1 MLDTN
6 VKIAIRA
13 VTRQKLF
20 SGINIL
26 GLAVGITA
34 CMLIMM
40 YVWDELSYDEYH
52 PHAERTARIAVQGAL
67 GGNKFEMAV
76 SSAPM
81 AAAMLADYPEV
92 EHATRVSGIAGFP
105 VIRYGDRV
113 FSEERWTAMDST
125 AFDVFALELVRGD
138 PKTALSK
145 PNQVVITESTARR
158 YFGNEDPMGKLLNSD
173 RRRDFEVSGV
183 IKDFPHNSHMHFDF
197 IASMVSYE
205 NSRNNMWVSNNFY
218 TYVVLRE
225 GYTFEGLEA
234 KLPETV
240 IKYVGPQVEQ
250 FLGVSWQK
258 LVDDGNA
265 YRFFL
270 QPLTDIHLTSH
281 LDAEIE
287 TNGSYAYV
295 YTFTLIALFIL
306 VLAAINYMNLA
317 TARSTDRAKEVGVR
331 KTLGSRKGQLVKQ
344 FLTESTVFALLG
356 SLVAALMIGLSLP
369 WFNNLLGLQLT
380 FDPMIVPLLIG
391 IALVVGLLAGT
402 YPAFFLSS
410 FNAAEVLLGSK
421 SNTGTASK
429 LRNGLVIFQF
439 TVSIVLFSGALLVT
453 KQLNHMQNKPL
464 GFVKNNML
472 VIKRTDDIGAHIQ
485 AFKQALVDNAN
496 ILAVTNS
503 TVIPGDGNGMNSS
516 VFSIAKKDGENHQ
529 LLNMIFADWNFAD
542 VYDIKMVEGRFYDT
556 QFATDSQSVVIN
568 AAAARAYGIEDDA
581 EGRNLIIIQGPEDGN
596 LYLPIIGIIDDF
608 HYESLHKEVRPL
620 VIFPM
625 GTPIWGGQMKF
636 GAYVTAK
643 INPANLAVTLEYL
656 ERTWKGFADDQAL
669 EYVFLDDQLATLY
682 SGEVRTKSLMSVFTV
697 LAIFIAS
704 LGLLGLAAFSAE
716 QRTKEIGIRKIL
728 GASVAQIFIIL
739 SRDIMSLVLVA
750 VGLSLPVGYYALN
763 RWLQDFAYR
772 VEIPPQT
779 FLVAGLGALVIA
791 LITIS
796 YQVLR
801 ASVSNPINAL
811 RYE

>member
-6 VKIAIRA
+6 VKIAIRG

-34 CMLIMM
+34 CMLILM
-40 YVWDELSYDEYH
+40 YVRDELSYDNYH
-52 PHAERTARIAVQGAL
+52 PYAERTARIAVEGAL
-67 GGNKFEMAV
+67 GGNKFEIAV
-76 SSAPM
+76 TPAPM

-92 EHATRVSGIAGFP
+92 EYATRVSGIFGYP

-138 PKTALSK
+138 PQTALSK

-158 YFGNEDPMGKLLNSD
+158 YFGDEDPMGKILNSD

-183 IKDFPHNSHMHFDF
+183 IKDFPHNSHMHYDF
-197 IASMVSYE
+197 IASMVSYDR
-205 NSRNNMWVSNNFY
+205 SGNNMWVSNNFY

-225 GYTFEGLEA
+225 GYTFDDLEA

-240 IKYVGPQVEQ
+240 NKYVGPQVEQ

-258 LVDDGNA
+258 LVEDGTA

-287 TNGSYAYV
+287 VNGSYAYV

-306 VLAAINYMNLA
+306 LLAAINYMNLA
-317 TARSTDRAKEVGVR
+317 TARSAHRAKEVGVR
-331 KTLGSRKGQLVKQ
+331 KTLGSRKSQLVRQ
-344 FLTESTVFALLG
+344 FLTESIVFALLG

-369 WFNNLLGLQLT
+369 WFNNLLGLELT
-380 FDPMIVPLLIG
+380 FDPVIVPLLIG

-421 SNTGTASK
+421 SNTGTGSK
-429 LRNGLVIFQF
+429 LRSGLVIFQF

-453 KQLNHMQNKPL
+453 KQLDHMQNKPL
-464 GFVKNNML
+464 GFVKDNML
-472 VIKRTDDIGAHIQ
+472 VVEKTDDIGADIQ
-485 AFKQALVDNAN
+485 PFMKALANNAN
-496 ILAVTNS
+496 ILAVSNS
-503 TVIPGDGNGMNSS
+503 TAIPGARNAMGAS
-516 VFSIAKKDGENHQ
+516 VFGIVKEDGEDNQ
-529 LLNMIFADWNFAD
+529 LLITMTADWDFAD
-542 VYDIKMVEGRFYDT
+542 VYGIKMVKGRYYDT
-556 QFATDSQSVVIN
+556 RFASDSQAVVIN
-568 AAAARAYGIEDDA
+568 AAAARAYGIADPVGMDLTVIHNTGEDKS
-581 EGRNLIIIQGPEDGN
+581 RI
-596 LYLPIIGIIDDF
+596 PIIGVIDDF
-608 HYESLHKEVRPL
+608 HYESLHKKVRPL

-625 GTPIWGGQMKF
+625 GSPVHGRGTDFGKF
-636 GAYVTAK
+636 VTAR
-643 INPANLAVTLEYL
+643 INPGDLAATLDYV
-656 ERTWKGFADDQAL
+656 ERTWKEFANDQAL
-669 EYVFLDDQLATLY
+669 EYVFLDDHLATQY
-682 SGEVRTKSLMSVFTV
+682 AGDVRTKALMSVFTV

-716 QRTKEIGIRKIL
+716 QRTKEIGIRKVL
-728 GASVAQIFIIL
+728 GASGAQIFIIL

-750 VGLSLPVGYYALN
+750 VGLSLPISYYVLN

-779 FLVAGLGALVIA
+779 FLVAGLGALAIA

-801 ASVSNPINAL
+801 ASLSNPINAL

>member
-6 VKIAIRA
+6 VKIAIRG

-52 PHAERTARIAVQGAL
+52 PYADRTARITVEGVL

-92 EHATRVSGIAGFP
+92 EHATRVSSIFGFP

-158 YFGNEDPMGKLLNSD
+158 YFGNEDPMGKILNSD

-183 IKDFPHNSHMHFDF
+183 IKDFPHNSHMHYDF
-197 IASMVSYE
+197 IASMVSYD
-205 NSRNNMWVSNNFY
+205 NSQNNMWVSNNFY

-240 IKYVGPQVEQ
+240 TKYVGPQVEQ

-258 LVDDGNA
+258 LVDDGSA

-281 LDAEIE
+281 LDYEIE
-287 TNGSYAYV
+287 ANGSSAYV

-306 VLAAINYMNLA
+306 ILAAINYMNLA
-317 TARSTDRAKEVGVR
+317 TARSADRAKEVGVR

-369 WFNNLLGLQLT
+369 WFNNLLGLQLK

-410 FNAAEVLLGSK
+410 FNAADVLLGSK
-421 SNTGTASK
+421 SNTGTGSQ
-429 LRNGLVIFQF
+429 LRSGLVIFQF

-464 GFVKNNML
+464 GFVKDNML
-472 VIKRTDDIGAHIQ
+472 VVEKTDDIGADIQ
-485 AFKQALVDNAN
+485 AFMKALTDNAN
-496 ILAVTNS
+496 ILAVSNS
-503 TVIPGDGNGMNSS
+503 TGIPGARNAMGAS
-516 VFSIAKKDGENHQ
+516 VFGIVKEDGEDNQ
-529 LLNMIFADWNFAD
+529 LLITMMADWDFAD
-542 VYDIKMVEGRFYDT
+542 VYGIKMVKGRYFDT
-556 QFATDSQSVVIN
+556 RFATDSQSVVIN
-568 AAAARAYGIEDDA
+568 AAAARAYGIEDPVGMNLTVIQDA
-581 EGRNLIIIQGPEDGN
+581 GQDRLN
-596 LYLPIIGIIDDF
+596 LPIIGVLDDF
-608 HYESLHKEVRPL
+608 HYESLHKIVRPL

-625 GTPIWGGQMKF
+625 GSTVYGGQTNFGKF
-636 GAYVTAK
+636 VTAR
-643 INPANLAVTLEYL
+643 INPGNLEATLEYV
-656 ERTWKGFADDQAL
+656 ERTWKGFANDQAL
-669 EYVFLDDQLATLY
+669 EYVFLDDHLAALY

-716 QRTKEIGIRKIL
+716 QRTKEIGIRKVL

-750 VGLSLPVGYYALN
+750 VGLSLPIAYYALN

-779 FLVAGLGALVIA
+779 ILVAGLGALVIA

>member
-1 MLDTN
+1 MTTTD
-6 VKIAIRA
+6 VQIAIRSI
-13 VTRQKLF
+13 TKKKLF
-20 SGINIL
+20 SAINIV
-26 GLAVGITA
+26 GLAVGLTA

-52 PHAERTARIAVQGAL
+52 PYADRTARIAVEGAL

-76 SSAPM
+76 SPAPM

-92 EHATRVSGIAGFP
+92 EHATRVSNSFGVP
-105 VIRYGDRV
+105 VIRYGDLV
-113 FSEERWTAMDST
+113 FSEEHWTAMDST

-138 PKTALSK
+138 KKTALSK
-145 PNQVVITESTARR
+145 PNQVMITESTARR
-158 YFGNEDPMGKLLNSD
+158 YFGSEDPMGKILNSD

-197 IASMVSYE
+197 IASMASYE
-205 NSRNNMWVSNNFY
+205 RSRNNRWVSNNFY

-258 LVDDGNA
+258 LVDDGTA
-265 YRFFL
+265 YKFFL

-287 TNGSYAYV
+287 ANGSYAYV

-306 VLAAINYMNLA
+306 ILAAINYMNLA
-317 TARSTDRAKEVGVR
+317 TARSADRAKEVGVR
-331 KTLGSRKGQLVKQ
+331 KTLGSRRGQLVKQ

-380 FDPMIVPLLIG
+380 FDPMIVPLLLG
-391 IALVVGLLAGT
+391 ISLVVGLLAGI

-410 FNAAEVLLGSK
+410 FNAADVLLGSK
-421 SNTGTASK
+421 SNTGTGSK
-429 LRNGLVIFQF
+429 LRSGLVIFQF
-439 TVSIVLFSGALLVT
+439 TVSIVLFSGALLVS
-453 KQLNHMQNKPL
+453 KQLSHMQNKPL
-464 GFVKNNML
+464 GFVKDNML
-472 VIKRTDDIGAHIQ
+472 VIEKTDDIGAHIQ
-485 AFKQALVDNAN
+485 AFKQALADNAN

-503 TVIPGDGNGMNSS
+503 TAIPGGGNGMNSS
-516 VFSIAKKDGENHQ
+516 VFAIAKEDGEDNQ
-529 LLNMIFADWNFAD
+529 LLNIIFTDWNFAD
-542 VYDIKMVEGRFYDT
+542 VYDIRMVEGRFYDT

-568 AAAARAYGIEDDA
+568 AAAARAYGIDDDA
-581 EGRNLIIIQGPEDGN
+581 VGRNLIIIQDPEQGN
-596 LYLPIIGIIDDF
+596 LYLPIIGVIDDF
-608 HYESLHKEVRPL
+608 HYESLHKKVRPL

-625 GTPIWGGQMKF
+625 GTPIWGGQLQF
-636 GAYVTAK
+636 GAYVTAR
-643 INPANLAVTLEYL
+643 ISPANLAATLDYL
-656 ERTWKGFADDQAL
+656 ERTWKGFADDQVL
-669 EYVFLDDQLATLY
+669 EYVFLDDHLASQY
-682 SGEVRTKSLMSVFTV
+682 ASDVRVKSLMSVFTF
-697 LAIFIAS
+697 LALFIAS

-716 QRTKEIGIRKIL
+716 QRTKEIGIRKVL
-728 GASVAQIFIIL
+728 GASMAQIFVIL

-750 VGLSLPVGYYALN
+750 VGLSVPIAYFTMN

-772 VEIPPQT
+772 VAISPEV
-779 FLVAGLGALVIA
+779 FLVAGLGGLMIA
-791 LITIS
+791 LMTIS

-801 ASVSNPINAL
+801 ASVSNPISAL

>member
-6 VKIAIRA
+6 VKIAIRG

-34 CMLIMM
+34 CMLILM
-40 YVWDELSYDEYH
+40 YVRDELSYDNYH
-52 PHAERTARIAVQGAL
+52 PYAERTARIAVEGAL

-76 SSAPM
+76 TSAPM

-92 EHATRVSGIAGFP
+92 EYATRVSGIFGFP

-138 PKTALSK
+138 PQTALSK

-158 YFGNEDPMGKLLNSD
+158 YFGDEDPMGKILNSD

-183 IKDFPHNSHMHFDF
+183 IKDFPHNSHMHYDF
-197 IASMVSYE
+197 IASMVSYDR
-205 NSRNNMWVSNNFY
+205 SGNNMWVSNNFY

-225 GYTFEGLEA
+225 GYTFDDLEA

-240 IKYVGPQVEQ
+240 TKYVGPQVEQ

-258 LVDDGNA
+258 LVEDGTA

-287 TNGSYAYV
+287 VNGSYAYI

-306 VLAAINYMNLA
+306 LLAAINYMNLA
-317 TARSTDRAKEVGVR
+317 TARSAHRAKEVGVR
-331 KTLGSRKGQLVKQ
+331 KTLGSRKSQLVRQ

-369 WFNNLLGLQLT
+369 WFNNLLGLELT
-380 FDPMIVPLLIG
+380 FDPVIVPLLIG

-421 SNTGTASK
+421 SNTGAGSK
-429 LRNGLVIFQF
+429 LRSGLVIFQF

-453 KQLNHMQNKPL
+453 KQLDHMQNKPL
-464 GFVKNNML
+464 GFVKDNML
-472 VIKRTDDIGAHIQ
+472 VVEKTDDIGADIQ
-485 AFKQALVDNAN
+485 PFMKALANNAN
-496 ILAVTNS
+496 ILAVSNS
-503 TVIPGDGNGMNSS
+503 TAIPGARNAMGAS
-516 VFSIAKKDGENHQ
+516 VFGIVKEDGEDNQ
-529 LLNMIFADWNFAD
+529 LLITMTADWDFAD
-542 VYDIKMVEGRFYDT
+542 VYGIKMVKGRFYDT
-556 QFATDSQSVVIN
+556 RFASDSLAVVIN
-568 AAAARAYGIEDDA
+568 AAAARAYGIADPVGMDLTVIHDTGEDKS
-581 EGRNLIIIQGPEDGN
+581 RI
-596 LYLPIIGIIDDF
+596 PIIGVIDDF
-608 HYESLHKEVRPL
+608 HYESLHKKVRPL

-625 GTPIWGGQMKF
+625 GSASFGGGTNFGKF
-636 GAYVTAK
+636 VTAR
-643 INPANLAVTLEYL
+643 INPGDLAATLDYV
-656 ERTWKGFADDQAL
+656 ERTWKEFANDQAL
-669 EYVFLDDQLATLY
+669 EYVFLDDHLATQY
-682 SGEVRTKSLMSVFTV
+682 AGDVRTKALMSVFTV

-716 QRTKEIGIRKIL
+716 QRTKEIGIRKVL
-728 GASVAQIFIIL
+728 GASGAQIFIIL

-750 VGLSLPVGYYALN
+750 VGLSLPISYYVLN

-779 FLVAGLGALVIA
+779 FLVAGLGALAIA

-801 ASVSNPINAL
+801 ASLSNPINAL

>member
-6 VKIAIRA
+6 VKIAIRG

-34 CMLIMM
+34 CMLILM
-40 YVWDELSYDEYH
+40 YVRDELSYDNYH
-52 PHAERTARIAVQGAL
+52 PYAERTARIAVEGVL
-67 GGNKFEMAV
+67 GGSKFELAV
-76 SSAPM
+76 TSAPM
-81 AAAMLADYPEV
+81 AAAMVADYPEV
-92 EHATRVSGIAGFP
+92 EYATRVSSSFGYP

-138 PKTALSK
+138 PQTALSK

-158 YFGNEDPMGKLLNSD
+158 YFGDEDPMGKILNSD

-183 IKDFPHNSHMHFDF
+183 IKDFPHNSHMHYDF
-197 IASMVSYE
+197 IASMVSYDRSG
-205 NSRNNMWVSNNFY
+205 NDMWVSNNFY

-225 GYTFEGLEA
+225 GYTFDDLET

-240 IKYVGPQVEQ
+240 TKYVGPQVEQ

-258 LVDDGNA
+258 LVEDGTA

-287 TNGSYAYV
+287 VNGSYAYI

-306 VLAAINYMNLA
+306 LLAAINYMNLA
-317 TARSTDRAKEVGVR
+317 TARSAHRAKEVGVR
-331 KTLGSRKGQLVKQ
+331 KTLGSRKSQLVRQ

-356 SLVAALMIGLSLP
+356 SLLAALMIGLSLP
-369 WFNNLLGLQLT
+369 WFNNLLGLELT
-380 FDPMIVPLLIG
+380 FDPVIVPLLIG

-410 FNAAEVLLGSK
+410 FNAAEVLLGSR
-421 SNTGTASK
+421 SNTGTGSK
-429 LRNGLVIFQF
+429 LRSGLVIFQF

-453 KQLNHMQNKPL
+453 KQLDHMQNKPL
-464 GFVKNNML
+464 GFVKDNML
-472 VIKRTDDIGAHIQ
+472 VVEKTDDIGADIQ
-485 AFKQALVDNAN
+485 PFMKALANNAN
-496 ILAVTNS
+496 ILAVSNS
-503 TVIPGDGNGMNSS
+503 TAIPGARNAMGAS
-516 VFSIAKKDGENHQ
+516 VFGIVKEDGEDNQ
-529 LLNMIFADWNFAD
+529 LLITMTADWDFAD
-542 VYDIKMVEGRFYDT
+542 VYGIKMVKGRYYDT
-556 QFATDSQSVVIN
+556 RFASDSQAVVIN
-568 AAAARAYGIEDDA
+568 AAAARAYGIADPVGMDLLVIHDTGEDKS
-581 EGRNLIIIQGPEDGN
+581 RI
-596 LYLPIIGIIDDF
+596 PIIGVIDDF
-608 HYESLHKEVRPL
+608 HYESLHKKVRPL

-625 GTPIWGGQMKF
+625 GSASFGRGTTFGKF
-636 GAYVTAK
+636 VTAR
-643 INPANLAVTLEYL
+643 INPGDLAATLDYV
-656 ERTWKGFADDQAL
+656 ERTWKEFANDQAL
-669 EYVFLDDQLATLY
+669 EYVFLDDHLATQY
-682 SGEVRTKSLMSVFTV
+682 AGDVRTKSLMSVFTV

-716 QRTKEIGIRKIL
+716 QRTKEIGIRKVL
-728 GASVAQIFIIL
+728 GASGAQIFIIL
-739 SRDIMSLVLVA
+739 SRDIMALVLVA
-750 VGLSLPVGYYALN
+750 VGLSLPISYYVLN

-779 FLVAGLGALVIA
+779 FLVAGLGALAIA

-801 ASVSNPINAL
+801 ASLSNPINAL

>member
-6 VKIAIRA
+6 VKIAIRG

-34 CMLIMM
+34 CMLILM
-40 YVWDELSYDEYH
+40 YVRDELSYDNYH
-52 PHAERTARIAVQGAL
+52 PYAERTARIAVEGVL
-67 GGNKFEMAV
+67 GGSKFELAV
-76 SSAPM
+76 TSAPM
-81 AAAMLADYPEV
+81 AAAMVADYPEV
-92 EHATRVSGIAGFP
+92 EYATRVSSSFGYP

-138 PKTALSK
+138 PRTALSK

-158 YFGNEDPMGKLLNSD
+158 YFGDEDPMGKILNSD

-183 IKDFPHNSHMHFDF
+183 IKDFPHNSHMHYDF
-197 IASMVSYE
+197 IASMVSYDRSG
-205 NSRNNMWVSNNFY
+205 NDMWVSNNFY

-225 GYTFEGLEA
+225 GYTFDDLET

-240 IKYVGPQVEQ
+240 TKYVGPQVEQ

-258 LVDDGNA
+258 LVEDGTA

-287 TNGSYAYV
+287 VNGSYAYI

-306 VLAAINYMNLA
+306 LLAAINYMNLA
-317 TARSTDRAKEVGVR
+317 TARSAHRAKEVGVR
-331 KTLGSRKGQLVKQ
+331 KTLGSRKSQLVRQ

-356 SLVAALMIGLSLP
+356 SLLAALMIGLSLP
-369 WFNNLLGLQLT
+369 WFNNLLGLELT
-380 FDPMIVPLLIG
+380 FDPVIVPLLIG

-410 FNAAEVLLGSK
+410 FNAAEVLLGSR
-421 SNTGTASK
+421 SNTGTGSK
-429 LRNGLVIFQF
+429 LRSGLVIFQF

-453 KQLNHMQNKPL
+453 KQLDHMQNKPL
-464 GFVKNNML
+464 GFVKDNML
-472 VIKRTDDIGAHIQ
+472 VVEKTDDIGADIQ
-485 AFKQALVDNAN
+485 PFMKALANNAN
-496 ILAVTNS
+496 ILAVSNS
-503 TVIPGDGNGMNSS
+503 TAIPGARNAMGAS
-516 VFSIAKKDGENHQ
+516 VFGIVKEDGEDNQ
-529 LLNMIFADWNFAD
+529 LLITMTADWDFAD
-542 VYDIKMVEGRFYDT
+542 VYGIKMVKGRYYDT
-556 QFATDSQSVVIN
+556 RFASDSQAVVIN
-568 AAAARAYGIEDDA
+568 AAAARAYGIADPVGMDLLVIHDTGEDKS
-581 EGRNLIIIQGPEDGN
+581 RI
-596 LYLPIIGIIDDF
+596 PIIGVIDDF
-608 HYESLHKEVRPL
+608 HYESLHKKVRPL

-625 GTPIWGGQMKF
+625 GSASFGRGTTFGKF
-636 GAYVTAK
+636 VTAR
-643 INPANLAVTLEYL
+643 INPGDLAATLDHV
-656 ERTWKGFADDQAL
+656 ERTWKEFANDQAL
-669 EYVFLDDQLATLY
+669 EYVFLDDHLATQY
-682 SGEVRTKSLMSVFTV
+682 AGDVRTKSLMSVFTV

-716 QRTKEIGIRKIL
+716 QRTKEIGIRKVL
-728 GASVAQIFIIL
+728 GASGAQIFIIL
-739 SRDIMSLVLVA
+739 SRDIMALVLVA
-750 VGLSLPVGYYALN
+750 VGLSLPISYYVLN

-779 FLVAGLGALVIA
+779 FLVAGLGALAIA

-801 ASVSNPINAL
+801 ASLSNPINAL

>member
-13 VTRQKLF
+13 VTKQKLF

-40 YVWDELSYDEYH
+40 YVWDELSYDQYH
-52 PHAERTARIAVQGAL
+52 PFADRTARIAVEGAL
-67 GGNKFEMAV
+67 GGNSFEMAV

-81 AAAMLADYPEV
+81 AAALLADYPEV
-92 EHATRVSGIAGFP
+92 EYATRVSSSSGFP

-138 PKTALSK
+138 PKTALNK

-158 YFGNEDPMGKLLNSD
+158 YFGSEDPMGKILNSD

-205 NSRNNMWVSNNFY
+205 NSRDNKWVSNNFY

-240 IKYVGPQVEQ
+240 TKYVGPQVEQ

-258 LVDDGNA
+258 LVDDGSA

-270 QPLTDIHLTSH
+270 QPLTDIHLSSH
-281 LDAEIE
+281 LDYEMEA
-287 TNGSYAYV
+287 NGSYTYV

-317 TARSTDRAKEVGVR
+317 TARSADRAKEVGIR

-356 SLVAALMIGLSLP
+356 SLVAALMISLSLP

-380 FDPMIVPLLIG
+380 FDPLIVPLLIG
-391 IALVVGLLAGT
+391 ISLVVGLLAGT

-410 FNAAEVLLGSK
+410 FNAAEVLLGSR
-421 SNTGTASK
+421 SNTGTGSK
-429 LRNGLVIFQF
+429 LRSGLVIFQF

-464 GFVKNNML
+464 GFVKDNML
-472 VIKRTDDIGAHIQ
+472 VVEKTDDIGADIQ
-485 AFKQALVDNAN
+485 AFMKALTDNAN
-496 ILAVTNS
+496 ILAVSNS
-503 TVIPGDGNGMNSS
+503 TGIPGARNAMGAS
-516 VFSIAKKDGENHQ
+516 VFGIAKEDGEDNQ
-529 LLNMIFADWNFAD
+529 LLITMFADWDFAD
-542 VYDIKMVEGRFYDT
+542 VYGIRMVKGRYYDT
-556 QFATDSQSVVIN
+556 RFATDSQSVVIN
-568 AAAARAYGIEDDA
+568 AAAARAYGIEDPV
-581 EGRNLIIIQGPEDGN
+581 GMNLTVIQNAGQDRLN
-596 LYLPIIGIIDDF
+596 LPIIGVLDDF
-608 HYESLHKEVRPL
+608 HYESLHKQVRPL

-625 GTPIWGGQMKF
+625 GATVYGGRTNFGKF
-636 GAYVTAK
+636 VTAR
-643 INPANLAVTLEYL
+643 INPGNLEATLDYV
-656 ERTWKGFADDQAL
+656 ERTWKDFANDQAL
-669 EYVFLDDQLATLY
+669 EYVFLDDQLATQY

-716 QRTKEIGIRKIL
+716 QRTKEIGIRKVL
-728 GASVAQIFIIL
+728 GASGPQIFIIL

-750 VGLSLPVGYYALN
+750 VGLSLPIAYYALN

>member
-1 MLDTN
+1 MLETN

-40 YVWDELSYDEYH
+40 YVWDELSYDQYH
-52 PHAERTARIAVQGAL
+52 PFADRTARIAVEGAL

-92 EHATRVSGIAGFP
+92 EHVTRVSGTFGFP

-158 YFGNEDPMGKLLNSD
+158 YFGSEDPMGKILNSD

-205 NSRNNMWVSNNFY
+205 NSRDNKWVSNNFY

-240 IKYVGPQVEQ
+240 TKYVGPQVEQ

-258 LVDDGNA
+258 LVDDGSA

-270 QPLTDIHLTSH
+270 QPLTDIHLSSH
-281 LDAEIE
+281 LDYEMEA
-287 TNGSYAYV
+287 NGSYAYV

-421 SNTGTASK
+421 SNTGTGSK
-429 LRNGLVIFQF
+429 LRSGLVIFQF

-453 KQLNHMQNKPL
+453 KQLNHMQSKPL
-464 GFVKNNML
+464 GFVTDNML
-472 VIKRTDDIGAHIQ
+472 VVEKTDDIGADIQ
-485 AFKQALVDNAN
+485 TFMKALADNAN
-496 ILAVTNS
+496 ILAVSNS
-503 TVIPGDGNGMNSS
+503 TGIPGYRNGMGSS
-516 VFSIAKKDGENHQ
+516 VFGIVKEDGEDNQ
-529 LLNMIFADWNFAD
+529 LLITMMADWDFAD
-542 VYDIKMVEGRFYDT
+542 VYGIKMVKGRYYDT
-556 QFATDSQSVVIN
+556 RFATDSQSVVIN
-568 AAAARAYGIEDDA
+568 AAAARAYGIEDPV
-581 EGRNLIIIQGPEDGN
+581 GMNLTVIQNAGQDRLN
-596 LYLPIIGIIDDF
+596 LPIIGVLDDF
-608 HYESLHKEVRPL
+608 HYESLHKQVRPL

-625 GTPIWGGQMKF
+625 GATVYGGRTNFGKF
-636 GAYVTAK
+636 VTAR
-643 INPANLAVTLEYL
+643 INPGNLEATLDYV
-656 ERTWKGFADDQAL
+656 ERTWKDFANDQAL
-669 EYVFLDDQLATLY
+669 EYVFLDDQLATQY

-716 QRTKEIGIRKIL
+716 QRTKEIGIRKVL
-728 GASVAQIFIIL
+728 GASGPQIFIIL

-750 VGLSLPVGYYALN
+750 VGLSLPIAYYALN

-772 VEIPPQT
+772 MEIPPQT

>member
-6 VKIAIRA
+6 VKIAIRG

-34 CMLIMM
+34 CMLILM
-40 YVWDELSYDEYH
+40 YVRDELSYDNYH
-52 PHAERTARIAVQGAL
+52 PYPERTARIAVEGAL

-76 SSAPM
+76 TSAPM

-92 EHATRVSGIAGFP
+92 EYATRVSGSFGYP

-138 PKTALSK
+138 PQTALSK

-158 YFGNEDPMGKLLNSD
+158 YFGDEDPMGKILNSD

-183 IKDFPHNSHMHFDF
+183 IKDFPHNSHMHYDF
-197 IASMVSYE
+197 IASMVSYDR
-205 NSRNNMWVSNNFY
+205 SGNNMWVSNNFY

-225 GYTFEGLEA
+225 GYTFDDLEA

-240 IKYVGPQVEQ
+240 TKYVGPQVEQ

-258 LVDDGNA
+258 LVEDGTA

-287 TNGSYAYV
+287 VNGSYAYI

-306 VLAAINYMNLA
+306 LLAAINYMNLA
-317 TARSTDRAKEVGVR
+317 TARSAHRAKEVGVR
-331 KTLGSRKGQLVKQ
+331 KTLGSRKSQLVRQ

-369 WFNNLLGLQLT
+369 WFNNLLGLELS
-380 FDPMIVPLLIG
+380 FDPVIVPLLIG

-421 SNTGTASK
+421 SNTGAGSK
-429 LRNGLVIFQF
+429 LRSGLVIFQF

-453 KQLNHMQNKPL
+453 KQLDHMQNKPL
-464 GFVKNNML
+464 GFVKDNML
-472 VIKRTDDIGAHIQ
+472 VVEKTDDIGADIQ
-485 AFKQALVDNAN
+485 PFMKALANNAN
-496 ILAVTNS
+496 ILAVSNS
-503 TVIPGDGNGMNSS
+503 TAIPGARNAMGAS
-516 VFSIAKKDGENHQ
+516 VFGIVKEDGEDNQ
-529 LLNMIFADWNFAD
+529 LLITMTADWDFAD
-542 VYDIKMVEGRFYDT
+542 VYGIKMVKGRFYDT
-556 QFATDSQSVVIN
+556 RFASDSLAVVIN
-568 AAAARAYGIEDDA
+568 SAAARAYGIADPVGMDLSVIHDTGEDKS
-581 EGRNLIIIQGPEDGN
+581 RI
-596 LYLPIIGIIDDF
+596 PIIGVIDDF
-608 HYESLHKEVRPL
+608 HYEPLHKKVRPL

-625 GTPIWGGQMKF
+625 GSASFGRGTTFGKF
-636 GAYVTAK
+636 VTAR
-643 INPANLAVTLEYL
+643 INPGNLAATLDYV
-656 ERTWKGFADDQAL
+656 ERTWKEFANDQAL
-669 EYVFLDDQLATLY
+669 EYVFLDDHLATQY
-682 SGEVRTKSLMSVFTV
+682 AGDVRTKALMSVFTI

-716 QRTKEIGIRKIL
+716 QRTKEIGIRKVL
-728 GASVAQIFIIL
+728 GASGAQIFIIL
-739 SRDIMSLVLVA
+739 SRDIMALVLVA
-750 VGLSLPVGYYALN
+750 VGLSLPISYYVLN

-779 FLVAGLGALVIA
+779 FLVAGLGALAIA

>member
-6 VKIAIRA
+6 VKIAIRG

-34 CMLIMM
+34 CMLILM
-40 YVWDELSYDEYH
+40 YVRDELSYDNYH
-52 PHAERTARIAVQGAL
+52 PYAERTARIAVEGAL
-67 GGNKFEMAV
+67 GGNKFEIAV
-76 SSAPM
+76 TPAPM

-92 EHATRVSGIAGFP
+92 EYATRVSGIFGYP

-138 PKTALSK
+138 PQTALSK

-158 YFGNEDPMGKLLNSD
+158 YFGDEDPMGKILNSD

-183 IKDFPHNSHMHFDF
+183 IKDFPHNSHMHYDF
-197 IASMVSYE
+197 IASMVSYDR
-205 NSRNNMWVSNNFY
+205 SGNNMWESNNFY

-225 GYTFEGLEA
+225 GYTFDGLEA

-240 IKYVGPQVEQ
+240 TKYVGPQIEQ

-258 LVDDGNA
+258 LVEDGTA

-287 TNGSYAYV
+287 VNGSYAYI
-295 YTFTLIALFIL
+295 YTFTMIALFIL
-306 VLAAINYMNLA
+306 LLAAINYMNLA
-317 TARSTDRAKEVGVR
+317 TARSAHRAKEVGVR
-331 KTLGSRKGQLVKQ
+331 KTLGSRKSQLVRQ
-344 FLTESTVFALLG
+344 FLTESIVFALLG

-369 WFNNLLGLQLT
+369 WFNNLLGLELT
-380 FDPMIVPLLIG
+380 FDPVIVPLLIG

-421 SNTGTASK
+421 SNTGTGSK
-429 LRNGLVIFQF
+429 LRSGLVIFQF

-453 KQLNHMQNKPL
+453 KQLDHMQNKPL

-472 VIKRTDDIGAHIQ
+472 VVEKTDDIGADIQ
-485 AFKQALVDNAN
+485 PFMKALTNNAN
-496 ILAVTNS
+496 ILAVSNS
-503 TVIPGDGNGMNSS
+503 TAIPGARNAMGAS
-516 VFSIAKKDGENHQ
+516 VFGIVKEDGEDNQ
-529 LLNMIFADWNFAD
+529 LLITMTADWDFAD
-542 VYDIKMVEGRFYDT
+542 VYGIKMVKGRYYDSR
-556 QFATDSQSVVIN
+556 FASDSQAVVIN
-568 AAAARAYGIEDDA
+568 AAAARAYGIADPVGMDLTVIHTTGEDKS
-581 EGRNLIIIQGPEDGN
+581 RI
-596 LYLPIIGIIDDF
+596 PIIGVIDDF
-608 HYESLHKEVRPL
+608 HYESLHKKVRPL

-625 GTPIWGGQMKF
+625 GSPVHGRGTDFGKF
-636 GAYVTAK
+636 ITAR
-643 INPANLAVTLEYL
+643 INPGDLSATLDYV
-656 ERTWKGFADDQAL
+656 ERTWKEFANDQAL
-669 EYVFLDDQLATLY
+669 EYVFLDDHLATQY
-682 SGEVRTKSLMSVFTV
+682 AGDVRTKALMSVFTV

-716 QRTKEIGIRKIL
+716 QRTKEIGIRKVL
-728 GASVAQIFIIL
+728 GASGAQIFIIL
-739 SRDIMSLVLVA
+739 SRDIMALVLVA
-750 VGLSLPVGYYALN
+750 VGLSLPISYYVLN

-779 FLVAGLGALVIA
+779 FLVAGLGALAIA

-801 ASVSNPINAL
+801 ASLSNPINAL

>member
-6 VKIAIRA
+6 VKIAIRG

-34 CMLIMM
+34 CMLILM
-40 YVWDELSYDEYH
+40 YVRDELSYDNYH
-52 PHAERTARIAVQGAL
+52 PYAERTARIAVEGAL
-67 GGNKFEMAV
+67 GGSKFELAV
-76 SSAPM
+76 TSAPM
-81 AAAMLADYPEV
+81 AAAMVADYPEV
-92 EHATRVSGIAGFP
+92 EYATRVSSSFGYP

-138 PKTALSK
+138 PQTALSK

-158 YFGNEDPMGKLLNSD
+158 YFGDEDPMGKILNSD

-183 IKDFPHNSHMHFDF
+183 IKDFPHNSHMHYDF
-197 IASMVSYE
+197 IASMVSYDRSG
-205 NSRNNMWVSNNFY
+205 NDMWVSNNFY

-225 GYTFEGLEA
+225 GYTFDDLET

-240 IKYVGPQVEQ
+240 TKYVGPQVEQ

-258 LVDDGNA
+258 LVEDGTA

-287 TNGSYAYV
+287 VNGSYAYI

-306 VLAAINYMNLA
+306 LLAAINYMNLA
-317 TARSTDRAKEVGVR
+317 TARSAHRAKEVGVR
-331 KTLGSRKGQLVKQ
+331 KTLGSRKSQLVRQ

-356 SLVAALMIGLSLP
+356 SLLAALMIGLSLP
-369 WFNNLLGLQLT
+369 WFNNLLGLELT
-380 FDPMIVPLLIG
+380 FDPVIVPLLIG

-421 SNTGTASK
+421 SNTGAGSK
-429 LRNGLVIFQF
+429 LRSGLVIFQF

-453 KQLNHMQNKPL
+453 KQLDHMQNKPL
-464 GFVKNNML
+464 GFVKDNML
-472 VIKRTDDIGAHIQ
+472 VVEKTDDIGADIQ
-485 AFKQALVDNAN
+485 PFMKALANNAN
-496 ILAVTNS
+496 ILAVSNS
-503 TVIPGDGNGMNSS
+503 TAIPGARNAMGAS
-516 VFSIAKKDGENHQ
+516 VFGIVKEDGEDNQ
-529 LLNMIFADWNFAD
+529 LLITMTADWDFAD
-542 VYDIKMVEGRFYDT
+542 VYGIKMVKGRYYDT
-556 QFATDSQSVVIN
+556 RFASDSQAVVIN
-568 AAAARAYGIEDDA
+568 AAAARAYGIADPVGMDLLVIHDTGEDKS
-581 EGRNLIIIQGPEDGN
+581 RI
-596 LYLPIIGIIDDF
+596 PIIGVIDDF
-608 HYESLHKEVRPL
+608 HYESLHKKVRPL

-625 GTPIWGGQMKF
+625 GSASFGRGTTFGKF
-636 GAYVTAK
+636 VTAR
-643 INPANLAVTLEYL
+643 INPGDLAATLDYV
-656 ERTWKGFADDQAL
+656 ERTWKEFANDQAL
-669 EYVFLDDQLATLY
+669 EYVFLDDHLATQY
-682 SGEVRTKSLMSVFTV
+682 AGDVRTKSLMSVFTV

-716 QRTKEIGIRKIL
+716 QRTKEIGIRKVL
-728 GASVAQIFIIL
+728 GASGAQIFIIL
-739 SRDIMSLVLVA
+739 SRDIMALVLVA
-750 VGLSLPVGYYALN
+750 VGLSLPISYYVLN

-779 FLVAGLGALVIA
+779 FLVAGLGALAIA

-801 ASVSNPINAL
+801 ASLSNPINAL